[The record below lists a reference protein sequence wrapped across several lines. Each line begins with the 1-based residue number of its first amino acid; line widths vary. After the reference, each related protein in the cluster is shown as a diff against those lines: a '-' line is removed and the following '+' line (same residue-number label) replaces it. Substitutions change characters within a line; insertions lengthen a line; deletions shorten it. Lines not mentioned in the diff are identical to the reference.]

1 MPPWIW
7 MASRKVR
14 SATSE
19 QRPKENGRAT
29 SAGKAGMSKT
39 VRSGGGRSSSPRA
52 RKMKAAAAQ
61 AEKSATWTAREGA
74 DCEDATMLDPTTA
87 TPDGAVKMRGGG

>member
-7 MASRKVR
+7 MASRKVK

-19 QRPKENGRAT
+19 RNPKENGRAT

-39 VRSGGGRSSSPRA
+39 ICSGGGRNCSPRA
-52 RKMKAAAAQ
+52 RKRKAAAVQAQ
-61 AEKSATWTAREGA
+61 KSATGTAREGA
-74 DCEDATMLDPTTA
+74 DCEDATVLDPTTA
-87 TPDGAVKMRGGG
+87 TRGLAAK